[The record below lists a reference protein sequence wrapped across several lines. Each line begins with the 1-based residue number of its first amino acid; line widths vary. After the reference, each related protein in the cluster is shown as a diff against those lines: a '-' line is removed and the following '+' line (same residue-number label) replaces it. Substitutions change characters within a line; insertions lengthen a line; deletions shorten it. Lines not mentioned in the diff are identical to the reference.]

1 MKMLTLRLKPK
12 TIFGLILIAAGIIVI
27 CITFYSNH
35 VNSVSNTVML
45 ETDSA
50 REQYLTSLG
59 WEFKTPCEEKEV
71 QIPQQFNDT
80 YLKYNEIQKQQGFDL
95 EKYKGQSA
103 TVYTYNITNY
113 KGYENRD
120 CVYADLLVCSGEL
133 IGCDVYSTSVS
144 NGFMQPLSGN

>member
-80 YLKYNEIQKQQGFDL
+80 YLKYNEIQRNSGF
-95 EKYKGQSA
+95 
-103 TVYTYNITNY
+103 
-113 KGYENRD
+113 
-120 CVYADLLVCSGEL
+120 VCG
-133 IGCDVYSTSVS
+133 IHRAGSVS
-144 NGFMQPLSGN
+144 IH

>member
-50 REQYLTSLG
+50 REQYLTSLAG
-59 WEFKTPCEEKEV
+59 
-71 QIPQQFNDT
+71 N
-80 YLKYNEIQKQQGFDL
+80 LKPRAKKKKCKFRSSLTIHIL
-95 EKYKGQSA
+95 
-103 TVYTYNITNY
+103 NIT
-113 KGYENRD
+113 KFKSSR
-120 CVYADLLVCSGEL
+120 AL
-133 IGCDVYSTSVS
+133 ILKNIRGKAPRSI
-144 NGFMQPLSGN
+144 PII